1 MSIEYLSEKI
11 PCVNLGQGY
20 VIRLE
25 FEEATDEKS
34 LAKAVNELRE
44 TDDLKKEALREL
56 RAMIES
62 ECYCW

>member
-1 MSIEYLSEKI
+1 MSIEYLNEKI

-25 FEEATDEKS
+25 FEEIKDEKS
-34 LAKAVNELRE
+34 LAKAANELRE
-44 TDDLKKEALREL
+44 TDELKKQALREF

-62 ECYCW
+62 ES